1 MEGNIFKSKE
11 ITKEDMKRKLEAL
24 IERLENIKDDELSII
39 NDDIVKMGMRNR
51 PDLEE
56 LVKRELLELIP
67 DQLENE
73 YSQIHQCLIS
83 ENDTAAWYDIAD
95 MIYGQHLA
103 DDSLGYGYFTWNSN
117 NENALMSIRW
127 HKCDYYNAVCDE
139 VMEDAKYNSE
149 NWDESF
155 EFGAYMAR
163 EFAKFFED
171 YASSLQYDLEELK
184 EGYEIDASALSLGDI
199 MFIHNK
205 LSEELNVEKKYSD
218 EDIIKN
224 LKEYS
229 LSEYSLN
236 SAITIS

>member
-1 MEGNIFKSKE
+1 MEGNIFKPE
-11 ITKEDMKRKLEAL
+11 ITKEDMKRKLEVL
-24 IERLENIKDDELSII
+24 IERLENVKDDELSRV
-39 NDDIVKMGMRNR
+39 NDDIVQMGMRNR

-67 DQLENE
+67 DQFENE

-83 ENDTAAWYDIAD
+83 ENDTAAWYEIAD
-95 MIYGQHLA
+95 MIYEQHLQ
-103 DDSLGYGYFTWNSN
+103 DDSLPWGYFTWNDN
-117 NENALMSIRW
+117 NEKALMAIRW
-127 HKCDYYNAVCDE
+127 HKCEYWNAVYDE

-163 EFAKFFED
+163 GFAKFFED

-184 EGYEIDASALSLGDI
+184 EGYEIDVNALSLGDV

-205 LSEELNVEKKYSD
+205 LSEELKVEKKYSD
-218 EDIIKN
+218 EEIIKN
-224 LKEYS
+224 LKRNT

-236 SAITIS
+236 STITIS